1 MTLEEFQRTT
11 LGRTGL
17 RVARLGVSASYGV
30 PTAAVERAFE
40 QGVNYLYWGSR
51 RTGMFA
57 DAIRHLA
64 PQRDRFVLVLQ
75 SYSRVASLIGWSVER
90 ALRTV
95 RLDHADVLLLGMW
108 NRGVPP
114 RILEAARRVKER
126 GLVRHLAVSTH
137 QRPLVPKMAA
147 GSEFDVIHFRYNAAH
162 AGAERDIF
170 PCLPAENLPGLVA
183 YTATS
188 WRQLLK
194 AKKSRGEKTPSAAD
208 CYRFVMTRPEV
219 NVCMTGPADAAQM
232 DEALAALRA
241 GPMSKEELGWMH
253 RVGKAVYGK

>member
-1 MTLEEFQRTT
+1 
-11 LGRTGL
+11 
-17 RVARLGVSASYGV
+17 
-30 PTAAVERAFE
+30 
-40 QGVNYLYWGSR
+40 
-51 RTGMFA
+51 
-57 DAIRHLA
+57 
-64 PQRDRFVLVLQ
+64 
-75 SYSRVASLIGWSVER
+75 
-90 ALRTV
+90 
-95 RLDHADVLLLGMW
+95 
-108 NRGVPP
+108 VPP

-232 DEALAALRA
+232 NEALTALHA
-241 GPMSKEELGWMH
+241 GPMSKEELEWMH
-253 RVGKAVYGK
+253 HVGKAVYGK